1 MRRPAATVSNE
12 RRPRVEVKTSKAGQL
27 RPRSDT
33 TEALIAELTDE
44 VEHLRDELTRMRWH
58 ASTLEAERERL
69 ESELAQANQWVKLLA
84 EEIETTTARLSAEA
98 RPLGARIAR
107 TD

>member
-12 RRPRVEVKTSKAGQL
+12 RRPRVESKMSQAGGAL
-27 RPRSDT
+27 PLSDT
-33 TEALIAELTDE
+33 SEALIAELTDE
-44 VEHLRDELTRMRWH
+44 VEHLEDQLRGMRAH
-58 ASTLEAERERL
+58 TSRLEAERERL
-69 ESELAQANQWVKLLA
+69 EAELAQANGWVKLLA
-84 EEIETTTARLSAEA
+84 EEIEMTTARLSAEA